1 MRHGKPDWWPGL
13 LRTERCSLTASLAHR
28 PVPLSGRNW
37 QWAVPQSGVRVPTAA
52 WQGPSAGTQVGRRD
66 KRCAASR
73 DSQPPY
79 MTELIRMAQAG
90 EETSQSLLTHIGQQA
105 LTVPALPEA
114 TFKANF
120 DRMFSDADA

>member
-1 MRHGKPDWWPGL
+1 MVFECQLQRGK
-13 LRTERCSLTASLAHR
+13 ALAR
-28 PVPLSGRNW
+28 APKSVDEISD
-37 QWAVPQSGVRVPTAA
+37 APQAA
-52 WQGPSAGTQVGRRD
+52 GD
-66 KRCAASR
+66 